1 MFSIF
6 LILVELEVVLV
17 SLGCIVLLFE
27 CYVLKKDFVVILF
40 EFELEINKV
49 LLGQLILKKFFF
61 LCIVV
66 LVDSDEISG
75 VIEGWNEFLVW
86 GKCIF
91 LELVEVMVVIVV
103 FFDFGVLFFF
113 FGFIGKF
120 KGIFSVY

>member
-1 MFSIF
+1 M
-6 LILVELEVVLV
+6 
-17 SLGCIVLLFE
+17 
-27 CYVLKKDFVVILF
+27 
-40 EFELEINKV
+40 
-49 LLGQLILKKFFF
+49 KKFFF